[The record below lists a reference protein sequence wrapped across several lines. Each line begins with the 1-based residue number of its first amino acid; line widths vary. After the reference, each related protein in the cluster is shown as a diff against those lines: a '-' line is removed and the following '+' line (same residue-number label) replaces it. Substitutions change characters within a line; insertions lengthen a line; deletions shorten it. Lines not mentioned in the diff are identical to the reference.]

1 MLGMTVGQMIVWWEL
16 RRILYN
22 AVLLVIGVS
31 SIAAMEI
38 IMNDFI
44 PRGEDAVEP
53 LALVFGV
60 VVYGF
65 MANVCYTFGW
75 ITELLMRKGDPE
87 RARRT
92 GRRLFKLGLAGSCVL
107 TTFPLWIACLEWI
120 AAKA

>member
-1 MLGMTVGQMIVWWEL
+1 MTVGQVILWWEL

-38 IMNDFI
+38 IMNDFL
-44 PRGEDAVEP
+44 PKGEDAVEP

-65 MANVCYTFGW
+65 MANVCYTIGW
-75 ITELLMRKGDPE
+75 ITELLLRRGDPE
-87 RARRT
+87 RARQT
-92 GRRLFKLGLAGSCVL
+92 GTLFFKLGFVASCVL

-120 AAKA
+120 AVKA